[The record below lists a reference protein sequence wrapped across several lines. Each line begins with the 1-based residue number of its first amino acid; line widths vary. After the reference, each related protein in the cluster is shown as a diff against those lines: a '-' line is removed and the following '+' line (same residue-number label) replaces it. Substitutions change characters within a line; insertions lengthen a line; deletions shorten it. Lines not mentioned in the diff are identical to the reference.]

1 MRNGLKEDKVPGA
14 VAWTWTGEGELERM
28 ALLLISMSK
37 VSRASFS
44 LLHCQEFFWI
54 LYYKDMQYSFLS
66 KLRLHQAMELYEKKG
81 FNQTHRVQE
90 LSMMFI
96 FNTCK

>member
-37 VSRASFS
+37 VLRVSFS
-44 LLHCQEFFWI
+44 LLHFQKFFFDI
-54 LYYKDMQYSFLS
+54 LLQGYAILIPV
-66 KLRLHQAMELYEKKG
+66 QA
-81 FNQTHRVQE
+81 QTP
-90 LSMMFI
+90 SSYGI
-96 FNTCK
+96 I